1 MDSIADQ
8 AGVLLA
14 SVTAYRVAA
23 DRAINSAVAFADTLA
38 DAIADEIELP
48 ASYGITRIAGRWVL
62 TSATGQVELTYGHLF
77 GDQAI
82 GLAQHIQ
89 AGWLNDVAA
98 LLAERPRMY
107 WLRLRQ
113 TFQQALRPV
122 NVSMGKRIPDTLSST
137 ECTALLKTF
146 HRRYW
151 APHRNYALVSLM
163 LATGLRCAEALAV
176 LWSDVDM
183 TTGMVRVRQGK
194 GGKDRIVWAH
204 AAALEVLANWRP
216 RNPHELLFPTGK
228 GTRLATSYV
237 RRAIKAAGVRADLAK
252 DVHPHMLRHT
262 MATELYART
271 HDLRIVQRALGHSDI
286 RHTQIYTH
294 VSDDDLRFAMGGT
307 L

>member
-98 LLAERPRMY
+98 LLAER
-107 WLRLRQ
+107 
-113 TFQQALRPV
+113 
-122 NVSMGKRIPDTLSST
+122 
-137 ECTALLKTF
+137 
-146 HRRYW
+146 
-151 APHRNYALVSLM
+151 
-163 LATGLRCAEALAV
+163 
-176 LWSDVDM
+176 
-183 TTGMVRVRQGK
+183 
-194 GGKDRIVWAH
+194 AH
-204 AAALEVLANWRP
+204 LGETSADVLA
-216 RNPHELLFPTGK
+216 EVAADF
-228 GTRLATSYV
+228 LAG
-237 RRAIKAAGVRADLAK
+237 IEAGQ
-252 DVHPHMLRHT
+252 
-262 MATELYART
+262 
-271 HDLRIVQRALGHSDI
+271 RIHG
-286 RHTQIYTH
+286 
-294 VSDDDLRFAMGGT
+294 
-307 L
+307 